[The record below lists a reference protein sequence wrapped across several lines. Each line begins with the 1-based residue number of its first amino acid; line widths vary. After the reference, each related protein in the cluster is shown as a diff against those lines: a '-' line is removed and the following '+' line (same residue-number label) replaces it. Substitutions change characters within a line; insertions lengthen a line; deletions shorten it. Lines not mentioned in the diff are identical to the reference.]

1 MVFEWLKSQS
11 KIMSD
16 PRTTVVVVAGK
27 SIGAFAERMA
37 AAFQEVNFEL
47 FDTTPDTVDASA
59 GRLRRIFL
67 LYGVLWILDDEAC
80 IALLR
85 QFVPL
90 LLHPSRPILLVC
102 DLVSPE
108 KGQFE
113 PHVELAFRRRDV
125 TLMTMHNA
133 RQRTAKQWL
142 QLVGEADP
150 RFQVSPDFSIAGP
163 WFIGRSYMFVVNHE
177 NRLHTQKGI
186 SHIAVV
192 ECGKFEF
199 LNGSGS
205 PTRLLWVLEPSPE
218 KLYFTSVH
226 AIDDLIYNFVY
237 SCCVF

>member
-1 MVFEWLKSQS
+1 MTDLVEGLDAGNEMVFEWLKSQFE
-11 KIMSD
+11 IMSD

-47 FDTTPDTVDASA
+47 SDTTPDTVDAP
-59 GRLRRIFL
+59 GGQLRRIFL
-67 LYGVLWILDDEAC
+67 LYGVLWIMDDEAC
-80 IALLR
+80 VALLR
-85 QFVPL
+85 NFIPL
-90 LLHPSRPILLVC
+90 LLHRSRPILLVC

-142 QLVGEADP
+142 QLVREADP
-150 RFQVSPDFSIAGP
+150 RFQVGPDFSITGS
-163 WFIGRSYMFVVNHE
+163 WFIGRATTFVANLE
-177 NRLHTQKGI
+177 NRLHTQRGI

-192 ECGKFEF
+192 ECGKFEYVD
-199 LNGSGS
+199 GSGS
-205 PTRLLWVLEPSPE
+205 ST
-218 KLYFTSVH
+218 
-226 AIDDLIYNFVY
+226 
-237 SCCVF
+237 